1 MTTST
6 RRVVLT
12 LLCSAMSA
20 SLLGA
25 QGRPR
30 YRAYQMGDD
39 VLTISRQLGVPSPA
53 GTLVPP
59 ALGAVEE
66 LRWRPQF
73 VRRGVAPSSDPVAR
87 LVFSFF
93 ENQLFRIVIDY
104 ASARTEGMTEA
115 DLVAAVSK
123 VYGAPA
129 KRTHP
134 PSPVGLGPQR
144 PVDNVVAQWTDG
156 EHRVALLAVQDQGA
170 FRMIVASA
178 PLEALARAAGAHET
192 PADVHGWGTL
202 DEAGPNADNES
213 HAREKTRRANIASFV
228 P

>member
-1 MTTST
+1 MTISI

-20 SLLGA
+20 SQLGA
-25 QGRPR
+25 QGHPR
-30 YRAYQMGDD
+30 YRTYQMGDD
-39 VLTISRQLGVPSPA
+39 VLTISRQLGVPAPA
-53 GTLVPP
+53 GLLMPP
-59 ALGAVEE
+59 GLGAVVE
-66 LRWRPQF
+66 LRWRSQY
-73 VRRGVAPSSDPVAR
+73 VRRGVAPSSDPVAS

-104 ASARTEGMTEA
+104 APDRTEGMTES
-115 DLVAAVSK
+115 DVVAAVSK
-123 VYGAPA
+123 IYGTPA

-134 PSPVGLGPQR
+134 PSPVGLRPQR

-156 EHRVALLAVQDQGA
+156 EHRVALLAVQDQRA

-192 PADVHGWGTL
+192 PADVL
-202 DEAGPNADNES
+202 DWETRDTARPNANNES
-213 HAREKTRRANIASFV
+213 HADENTRRENIASFI